1 MRAIFILMLLLIF
14 QHLFTTNAQAS
25 DTALILHSN
34 FSDAHTNVKSQL
46 EADGYTVTL
55 STSGTVPENLISNY
69 DVVYDMK
76 YNNNLGSNGKTRYQ
90 SFVQNGGVLV
100 VVGENQVS
108 YSNTNNTIAAFINNW
123 VGGSMT
129 ILGTTGGGSCGND
142 CNMTQTNTDVT
153 DSNYTSVGVY
163 PYGAYFSGDGTWV
176 VKSTSGKVLWMR
188 WSGSELT
195 SGYTGAV
202 YVTFDINQFT
212 STYDGTNMAALI
224 SDTYESILSTASTS
238 TTTGTSSGISGGQ
251 STQVT
256 TDRARAAT
264 IESTSG
270 ASDNSVYIEQ
280 AGSSNTIAITQSGTA
295 GNHIRGI
302 GQNMAD
308 ITGDSNDL
316 EIKQGAS
323 SAGGVNLIEL
333 MIDGDTNDIELWQD
347 RNTDGSFDLN
357 SSGDHIIKLEIDGNL
372 NDVHIEQ
379 RANSGSD
386 GHYTDL
392 DINGNSNIIDVM
404 QASSFEKQ
412 LFTNI
417 TGNSNTLNIDQT
429 GNSTKYMEIDLVGN
443 GHSVTANQKDTGNH
457 KASISLTYG
466 SAASTVNLLQEGATD
481 QSYSLEQ
488 TCYTVGGCS
497 ASVTQN

>member
-1 MRAIFILMLLLIF
+1 MRASILLFLLLIF
-14 QHLFTTNAQAS
+14 LHLFTTRAEAEANKLNYSTYFVSTYAPYLENPYYDSVAGYNSTGSNSSPNGIGTQLSTGTISGISGFNWGSSTVFTSGRSDQVAMKVDGYITWPGTAGVATTVYFGVQADDGILMNINGTNVIQDWQQQGPATWNS
-25 DTALILHSN
+25 TGTITLTGGEEYPIVVWWYEWGGGAVLDINYSLTDYQTSNQVNIPSSWFNTTATAL
-34 FSDAHTNVKSQL
+34 
-46 EADGYTVTL
+46 
-55 STSGTVPENLISNY
+55 
-69 DVVYDMK
+69 
-76 YNNNLGSNGKTRYQ
+76 
-90 SFVQNGGVLV
+90 
-100 VVGENQVS
+100 
-108 YSNTNNTIAAFINNW
+108 
-123 VGGSMT
+123 
-129 ILGTTGGGSCGND
+129 TT
-142 CNMTQTNTDVT
+142 T
-153 DSNYTSVGVY
+153 
-163 PYGAYFSGDGTWV
+163 
-176 VKSTSGKVLWMR
+176 
-188 WSGSELT
+188 
-195 SGYTGAV
+195 
-202 YVTFDINQFT
+202 
-212 STYDGTNMAALI
+212 
-224 SDTYESILSTASTS
+224 

-264 IESTSG
+264 IKSTSG

-280 AGSSNTIAITQSGTA
+280 AGDSNTVEILQDGSS

-347 RNTDGSFDLN
+347 RNADGSFDLD

>member
-1 MRAIFILMLLLIF
+1 MRTIFILFLLLIF
-14 QHLFTTNAQAS
+14 QHLLATNAQAETAHINYT
-25 DTALILHSN
+25 DTNMYNKL
-34 FSDAHTNVKSQL
+34 KGEL
-46 EADGYTVTL
+46 EDYGFTVTG
-55 STSGTVPENLISNY
+55 TNSGTVSLSNFTGKDLHINIAGSSNCGSTCKTAYETYIGAGGTVLIAGNGDNDGNRTQTIESLVESKLSVGAITIHAYDANYTSHAQGSQYTSNGTGAWWVTRNLFTMQSGGTAIASNSSGGSTY
-69 DVVYDMK
+69 KSWAVYD
-76 YNNNLGSNGKTRYQ
+76 YGSNGGKLIITLDQ
-90 SFVQNGGVLV
+90 TQFNP
-100 VVGENQVS
+100 
-108 YSNTNNTIAAFINNW
+108 TNESWGLRMYAFLEETLEEE
-123 VGGSMT
+123 G
-129 ILGTTGGGSCGND
+129 
-142 CNMTQTNTDVT
+142 
-153 DSNYTSVGVY
+153 
-163 PYGAYFSGDGTWV
+163 
-176 VKSTSGKVLWMR
+176 
-188 WSGSELT
+188 
-195 SGYTGAV
+195 
-202 YVTFDINQFT
+202 
-212 STYDGTNMAALI
+212 
-224 SDTYESILSTASTS
+224 ILSAGPSTS

-280 AGSSNTIAITQSGTA
+280 AGSSNTIAITQPGTA

-316 EIKQGAS
+316 EIKQGAT

-347 RNTDGSFDLN
+347 RNADGSFDLD

-379 RANSGSD
+379 RSNSGSD

-417 TGNSNTLNIDQT
+417 TGNSNTLNIDQW
-429 GNSTKYMEIDLVGN
+429 GNGTKYMEIDLVGN
-443 GHSVTANQKDTGNH
+443 GHSVTANQKDTGSH

>member
-14 QHLFTTNAQAS
+14 QHLFTTNAQAEANKLNYSTYFVSTYAPYLENPYYDSVAGYNSTGSNSSPNGIGTQLSTGTISGISGFNWGSSTVFTSGRS
-25 DTALILHSN
+25 DQVAMKVDGYITWPGTAGVATTVYFGVQADDGILMNINGTNVIQDWQQQGPATWNSTGTITLTGGEEYPIVVWWYEWGGGAVLDINYSLTDYQTSNQVNIPSSWFNTTATAL
-34 FSDAHTNVKSQL
+34 
-46 EADGYTVTL
+46 
-55 STSGTVPENLISNY
+55 
-69 DVVYDMK
+69 
-76 YNNNLGSNGKTRYQ
+76 
-90 SFVQNGGVLV
+90 
-100 VVGENQVS
+100 
-108 YSNTNNTIAAFINNW
+108 
-123 VGGSMT
+123 
-129 ILGTTGGGSCGND
+129 TT
-142 CNMTQTNTDVT
+142 T
-153 DSNYTSVGVY
+153 
-163 PYGAYFSGDGTWV
+163 
-176 VKSTSGKVLWMR
+176 
-188 WSGSELT
+188 
-195 SGYTGAV
+195 
-202 YVTFDINQFT
+202 
-212 STYDGTNMAALI
+212 
-224 SDTYESILSTASTS
+224 

-264 IESTSG
+264 IKSTSG

-280 AGSSNTIAITQSGTA
+280 AGDSNTVEILQDGSS

-347 RNTDGSFDLN
+347 RNADGSFDLD